1 MGDLRLGIIGFGN
14 MAGAILK
21 SALNNSVF
29 SLSVVTVFDTD
40 PQKMQYARDIG
51 VNTAA
56 TAGEAVINSDIILLS
71 VKPQV
76 IEPVLSEIRN
86 VSDGKCVV
94 SIAAGISA
102 DYIKSR
108 LSPKAYVLRVMPNTP
123 IMIGKGA
130 TAIAKSDDVPYEYY
144 KKAVSIFSGSGEVA
158 FIDEERMNE
167 IISVNSSSPAY
178 FFLLVD
184 AMVKCAEE
192 QGIDKAVALRLSA
205 KAMEGAASM
214 LLESGKSPEELASQV
229 TSPGGTTFA
238 ALKTLEDNRFQDT
251 VRKAMKSCTKRAYE
265 LGK

>member
-1 MGDLRLGIIGFGN
+1 

-21 SALNNSVF
+21 SALAGGIF
-29 SLSVVTVFDTD
+29 PLSEVTVYDID
-40 PQKMQYARDIG
+40 QQKMQSARDIG

-56 TAGEAVINSDIILLS
+56 TPGEAVINSDIVILA

-76 IEPVLSEIRN
+76 IEPLLSEIKN
-86 VSDGKCVV
+86 VSEGRCIV

-102 DYIKSR
+102 QYIKSR
-108 LSPKAYVLRVMPNTP
+108 LTPNAYVLRVMPNTP

-144 KKAVSIFSGSGEVA
+144 KKVVSIFSDSGEVA

-167 IISVNSSSPAY
+167 IISVSSSSPAY
-178 FFLLVD
+178 FFLMVD

-214 LLESGKSPEELASQV
+214 MLESGKSPEELASQV

-238 ALKTLEDNRFQDT
+238 ALKTLADNRFQDS
-251 VRKAMKSCTKRAYE
+251 VKKAMKSCTKRAYE